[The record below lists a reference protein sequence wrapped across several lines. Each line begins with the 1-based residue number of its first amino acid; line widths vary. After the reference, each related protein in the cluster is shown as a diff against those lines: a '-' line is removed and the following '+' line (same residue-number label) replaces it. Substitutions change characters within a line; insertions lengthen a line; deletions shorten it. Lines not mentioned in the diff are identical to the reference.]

1 MTTTARPSSAWLR
14 SFVPRLGLRLAQTL
28 DVGEWTVLETQ
39 GVVLMADI
47 VSFTPLSLDRASRGR
62 PGQAELSTAVDQ
74 CVALVA
80 QHTYDC
86 GGELVGFAGDS
97 LFSLFVGGSGSGAWD
112 AAQAC
117 GRLILQGEAPVRTS
131 PNEIAAAAV
140 EPPLM
145 RVGMAGGAVMLL
157 VMRLGTRS
165 LSVLLG
171 DPVVG
176 AARAQATAGAG
187 MLAVDRARGPS
198 VGVGHGSLP
207 RVAPSD
213 GLSLALDLVESFVP
227 AAVVAR
233 SRAGHTEW
241 LAEVRPV
248 TALFLALRHD
258 EQALDEPSEIA
269 RAVRRADAVLRAH
282 GAAIDQLVH
291 DEKGTVVLATFGAH
305 AAQLGDLR
313 PERAIRAG
321 LALADALGAEGVTT
335 DIGIATGDAVVGAFG
350 DLRGRV
356 FAVVG
361 PHMNL
366 AARLMAEAGGRL
378 LVDDVTVSLCRD
390 ALNAEPIAIKVKGID
405 RDVIAHVVAPIVA
418 PDAAVADS
426 GTSRDPGV
434 ADGDMVG
441 RERELGTIL
450 EALDAA
456 VRDPGAPAPLAVI
469 GEAGIGKT
477 TLIDAAVRYA
487 ADNGV
492 RRVTISGDPIACEF
506 PLRALTPVLTHD
518 GDSQLEL
525 FYDRWAGSGKTLTE
539 LSAAEQSAGPAL
551 GAEDGERGIDRVA
564 AALNERL
571 GAGRVL
577 LTVCDAQW
585 VDEATLA
592 AVERLL
598 GLTERVFILLECRSH
613 AADPKL
619 PIGRFIEQTNARRL
633 DLEGMGPEHLGAL
646 AQRWLEVK
654 AVSPDL
660 VAALTSRAGGNPFF
674 VRQLAITM
682 PQLGSVAGHGEVA
695 QLLAQPSVESMEGVP
710 STIHDVLSSRID
722 SLDPDALVALKAA
735 SVLGLTFDRAAV
747 RAVHPLAVS
756 DDELQ
761 DTLHRLVEMELI
773 EPRAAGLDVFRF
785 RHALYREVTYSLLTQ
800 PQRTAGHTAAAVW
813 IERHLDPDDAVELL
827 AHHWTQADDVRR
839 AVPLLSAAARRAATV
854 WAGLGTIELVTA
866 AKRLADRD
874 RLKVDPV
881 QRGEWDLLLGQ
892 AYRGAGEMARGDLLL
907 LAGLAQIGMRL
918 PDSRPGRVI
927 TLALE
932 TLDQLATRV
941 AGARRI
947 GRRAEERDHLA
958 VVLNAYRTLSIAAYQ
973 NDDLLVMALVNM
985 RILNLVEMAG
995 MNSELSVHYSMA
1007 GLASASAGARWPARH
1022 YRRLARR
1029 AAAGADELNIAHSRA
1044 WDSIYLIGEGQFRA
1058 AADQLRLCEAHYL
1071 DAIPGS
1077 YIHDVVVSL
1086 MGYVDYFTG
1095 RFAESRACYGR
1106 VYESGVR
1113 RGDPGMVA
1121 WGLNGEAM
1129 CELARGDDERV
1140 LECLERSRELPM
1152 ERLAQI
1158 AWHSFNA
1165 LASARLG
1172 STRQAWS
1179 HADTAAPLLFAQRAA
1194 VAVLGPEYSALSEAA
1209 LHLTQ
1214 NASGRQRRRASEL
1227 QRQVLRRF
1235 ARLQRRFASTRPMY
1249 LVRRGDYHSWA
1260 GDGRNAARCYRRAMS
1275 VSASLGMPL
1284 DRALACL
1291 GSALVVG
1298 DRVAKQGAHRSLRQ
1312 LGVTSVAEI
1321 ARPGEVRYRVIEPE
1335 EPPP

>member
-1 MTTTARPSSAWLR
+1 MTATARPSSAWLR
-14 SFVPRLGLRLAQTL
+14 SFVPRLGLRLAETL

-47 VSFTPLSLDRASRGR
+47 VSFTPLSVDRASRGR

-86 GGELVGFAGDS
+86 EGELVGFAGDS
-97 LFSLFVGGSGSGAWD
+97 LFSLFVDASGSGAWES
-112 AAQAC
+112 AQRC
-117 GRLILQGEAPVRTS
+117 GRLILQGEAPVRTA

-140 EPPLM
+140 VPPRM
-145 RVGMAGGAVMLL
+145 RVGMAGGPVTLL
-157 VMRLGTRS
+157 VVRLRTRS
-165 LSVLLG
+165 YSVLLG

-187 MLAVDRARGPS
+187 MLAVDRARGPNM
-198 VGVGHGSLP
+198 GVGHGSLP
-207 RVAPSD
+207 AVALSD
-213 GLSLALDLVESFVP
+213 RPALSLDLVESFVP
-227 AAVVAR
+227 AAVVGR
-233 SRAGHTEW
+233 SRAGHTDW
-241 LAEVRPV
+241 LAEIRPV
-248 TALFLALRHD
+248 TALFLALRRG
-258 EQALDEPSEIA
+258 EEALDEPSELA
-269 RAVRRADAVLRAH
+269 RALQLADAVLGAH

-291 DEKGTVVLATFGAH
+291 DEKGTVVVATFGAH

-366 AARLMAEAGGRL
+366 AARLMAGADGGL
-378 LVDDVTVSLCRD
+378 LVDDATVSLCRD
-390 ALNAEPIAIKVKGID
+390 ALNAEQIAMQVKGID
-405 RDVIAHVVAPIVA
+405 RKVIAHLVSPHVA
-418 PDAAVADS
+418 PDAALADS
-426 GTSRDPGV
+426 RMSRDLGV
-434 ADGDMVG
+434 ADGEMVG
-441 RERELGTIL
+441 REHELRAIL

-456 VRDPGAPAPLAVI
+456 VRDPTASVPIAVI

-487 ADNGV
+487 AGDGI
-492 RRVTISGDPIACEF
+492 RRVTISGDPIARGF
-506 PLRALTPVLTHD
+506 PLRALTPVLTH
-518 GDSQLEL
+518 GGGSKPEV

-539 LSAAEQSAGPAL
+539 LSSAEQNAGPAL
-551 GAEDGERGIDRVA
+551 GAEDGDRGIERVA

-571 GAGRVL
+571 GGGRVL

-598 GLTERVFILLECRSH
+598 GLTERVFVLLECRSD

-619 PIGRFIEQTNARRL
+619 PVGRFIEQTNATRV
-633 DLEGMGPEHLGAL
+633 DLEGMGAEHLGTL
-646 AQRWLEVK
+646 AQRWLDVK

-682 PQLGSVAGHGEVA
+682 PQLGSVARHGEVA
-695 QLLAQPSVESMEGVP
+695 QLLAQPSVESMEDVP
-710 STIHDVLSSRID
+710 STIHDALSSRID

-756 DDELQ
+756 DHELR
-761 DTLHRLVEMELI
+761 DALHRLVEMELI
-773 EPRAAGLDVFRF
+773 EPQAAGFDIFRF

-813 IERHLDPDDAVELL
+813 IQRHLDPDDAVELL
-827 AHHWTQADDVRR
+827 AHHWTQAGDVRR

-854 WAGLGTIELVTA
+854 WAGLGTIELVTT
-866 AKRLADRD
+866 AKRLAEGE

-892 AYRGAGEMARGDLLL
+892 AYRGAGEMAQGDQLL
-907 LAGLAQIGMRL
+907 LAGLGQIGMRL
-918 PDSRPGRVI
+918 PASRPGRVI
-927 TLALE
+927 TLAVE

-958 VVLNAYRTLSIAAYQ
+958 VVLNAYRTLSMAAYQ
-973 NDDLLVMALVNM
+973 NDDLLLMALVNV
-985 RILNLVEMAG
+985 RILNLVEAAG
-995 MNSELSVHYSMA
+995 MKSELSVHYGMA
-1007 GLASASAGARWPARH
+1007 ELASASAGARWPARH
-1022 YRRLARR
+1022 YGRLARQ
-1029 AAAGADELNIAHSRA
+1029 AAAEADELNVAHSRA

-1058 AADQLRLCEAHYL
+1058 AAKQLRSCEARYL
-1071 DAIPGS
+1071 DEIPGS
-1077 YIHDVVVSL
+1077 YIHDVIVSL

-1095 RFAESRACYGR
+1095 RFTESVACYRR

-1129 CELARGDDERV
+1129 CELARGHDERV

-1152 ERLAQI
+1152 ERLARI
-1158 AWHSFNA
+1158 AWHAFNA
-1165 LASARLG
+1165 LASARVG
-1172 STRQAWS
+1172 AKNQAWK
-1179 HADTAAPLLFAQRAA
+1179 HADTAAPLLLAQQAT
-1194 VAVLGPEYSALSEAA
+1194 VAVLQPEYSALSEAA

-1214 NASGRQRRRASEL
+1214 NASELQRRRASEL
-1227 QRQVLRRF
+1227 HRQVLRQF
-1235 ARLQRRFASTRPMY
+1235 GRLQRRFPSTRPMY
-1249 LVRRGDYHSWA
+1249 LVRRGDYHFWA
-1260 GDGRNAARCYRRAMS
+1260 GDARNAASCYRRAVS
-1275 VSASLGMPL
+1275 VSGSLGMPL
-1284 DRALACL
+1284 DQALARL
-1291 GSALVVG
+1291 GSASVVG
-1298 DRVAKQGAHRSLRQ
+1298 DRLAKHSAHRSLRQ
-1312 LGVTSVAEI
+1312 LGVTSVTEI
-1321 ARPGEVRYRVIEPE
+1321 TRPGEVRYRAVDRE
-1335 EPPP
+1335 EPPA

>member
-1 MTTTARPSSAWLR
+1 MTATARPSSAWLQ

-47 VSFTPLSLDRASRGR
+47 VSFTPLSVDRASRGR

-86 GGELVGFAGDS
+86 EGELVGFAGDS
-97 LFSLFVGGSGSGAWD
+97 LFSLFVGASGSGAWD
-112 AAQAC
+112 AAQRC
-117 GRLILQGEAPVRTS
+117 GRLILEGEAPVRTA
-131 PNEIAAAAV
+131 PNEIAAASV
-140 EPPLM
+140 EPPRM
-145 RVGMAGGAVMLL
+145 RVGMAGGAVTLL
-157 VMRLGTRS
+157 VVRLRTRS
-165 LSVLLG
+165 YSVLLG

-187 MLAVDRARGPS
+187 MLAVDRARGPN

-207 RVAPSD
+207 PVAPGD
-213 GLSLALDLVESFVP
+213 QFSLHLVESFVP
-227 AAVVAR
+227 AAVIAR

-241 LAEVRPV
+241 LAEIRPV
-248 TALFLALRHD
+248 TALFLALRRG
-258 EQALDEPSEIA
+258 EEALDEPSELA
-269 RAVRRADAVLRAH
+269 RALQRADAVLRAH

-291 DEKGTVVLATFGAH
+291 DEKGTVVVATFGAH

-321 LALADALGAEGVTT
+321 LALADAFGAEGVTT

-361 PHMNL
+361 PHMIL
-366 AARLMAEAGGRL
+366 AARLMAAADGRL
-378 LVDDVTVSLCRD
+378 FVDDATVSLCRD
-390 ALNAEPIAIKVKGID
+390 ALNAEQTAIKVKGID
-405 RDVIAHVVAPIVA
+405 RDVIAHVVSSGVS
-418 PDAAVADS
+418 PDATLADS
-426 GTSRDPGV
+426 EMSRDPGV

-441 RERELGTIL
+441 RERELRAIL
-450 EALDAA
+450 EALDTG
-456 VRDPGAPAPLAVI
+456 VRDPRAPAPVAVI

-487 ADNGV
+487 ADNGI
-492 RRVTISGDPIACEF
+492 RRVTIAGDPIARGF
-506 PLRALTPVLTHD
+506 PLRALTPVLTHA
-518 GDSQLEL
+518 GGSKPEV
-525 FYDRWAGSGKTLTE
+525 FYDRWVGSGRTLTE
-539 LSAAEQSAGPAL
+539 LSPAEQSAGPAL
-551 GAEDGERGIDRVA
+551 GAEDWDLGIERVA

-598 GLTERVFILLECRSH
+598 GLTERVFILLECRSD

-619 PIGRFIEQTNARRL
+619 PVGRFIEQTNAKRV
-633 DLEGMGPEHLGAL
+633 DLEGMGPEHVGAL

-660 VAALTSRAGGNPFF
+660 VDALTSRAGGNPFF

-682 PQLGSVAGHGEVA
+682 PQLGSVARHGEVA
-695 QLLAQPSVESMEGVP
+695 QLLAQPSVESMEDVP
-710 STIHDVLSSRID
+710 STIHDALASRID

-761 DTLHRLVEMELI
+761 DALHRLVEMELI
-773 EPRAAGLDVFRF
+773 EPRAAGFDVFRF

-813 IERHLDPDDAVELL
+813 IQRHLDPDDAVELL

-854 WAGLGTIELVTA
+854 WVGLGTIELVTT

-874 RLKVDPV
+874 GLKVDPV

-918 PDSRPGRVI
+918 PGSRPGRVI
-927 TLALE
+927 ALALE

-947 GRRAEERDHLA
+947 GRRAEDRDHLA

-973 NDDLLVMALVNM
+973 NDDLLLMALVNV
-985 RILNLVEMAG
+985 RILNLVEAAG
-995 MNSELSVHYSMA
+995 MKSELSVQYSMA
-1007 GLASASAGARWPARH
+1007 ELASASAGARWPARH
-1022 YRRLARR
+1022 YGRLARQ

-1044 WDSIYLIGEGQFRA
+1044 WDSTYLIGEGQFRA
-1058 AADQLRLCEAHYL
+1058 AAEQLRLCEAHYL

-1077 YIHDVVVSL
+1077 YIHDVIVSL

-1095 RFAESRACYGR
+1095 RFTESIACYRR

-1129 CELARGDDERV
+1129 CELARGEDERV

-1152 ERLAQI
+1152 ERLARI
-1158 AWHSFNA
+1158 AWHSFHA
-1165 LASARLG
+1165 LGSARLG
-1172 STRQAWS
+1172 SNHQAWS
-1179 HADTAAPLLFAQRAA
+1179 HADTAAPLLLAQRAT
-1194 VAVLGPEYSALSEAA
+1194 VAVLQPEYSALSEAA

-1214 NASGRQRRRASEL
+1214 NASGLQRRRASEL
-1227 QRQVLRRF
+1227 HRQVLRRF
-1235 ARLQRRFASTRPMY
+1235 ARLQRRFPSTRPMY
-1249 LVRRGDYHSWA
+1249 LVRRGDYHFWA
-1260 GDGRNAARCYRRAMS
+1260 GDARNAASCYRRAVS
-1275 VSASLGMPL
+1275 VSGTLGMPL
-1284 DRALACL
+1284 DQALAWL
-1291 GSALVVG
+1291 GSASVVG
-1298 DRVAKQGAHRSLRQ
+1298 DRLAKQSAHRSLRQ

-1321 ARPGEVRYRVIEPE
+1321 ARPGEVRYRAVEPE
-1335 EPPP
+1335 EPRA